1 MTSWSGSAQFTRR
14 LKTVNDMALDGKLLA
29 RARENL
35 ENIHAD
41 NVAEHYLRQEKI
53 YSRIPEIERIDTRLR
68 TQMAELVGLT
78 LRGGAELNAA
88 IKALEAESLALQEK
102 KAELLVE
109 RGYEMDYLDDIFSCK
124 TCRDT
129 GYFGGK
135 MCSCLK
141 AMYNAEVTRELGTLL
156 KNSDEC
162 FEKFDLSLYGD
173 ARESMEIVYNT
184 CREYANSFS
193 ERSMNLMFQ
202 GGTGLGKTFLSACIA
217 RVVAGNG
224 HSVCYDTASSALE
237 AFETKK
243 FSRDA
248 QTAENAAVKV
258 ERMLDCELMILDDL
272 GTEMPTPM
280 SVSALYTL
288 INTRLVNGRK
298 TVISTNLTDAELSK
312 RYNPQIC
319 SRLEGEFTKL
329 PFFGSDIRLTK
340 KEM

>member
-1 MTSWSGSAQFTRR
+1 
-14 LKTVNDMALDGKLLA
+14 MALDGKLLA

-35 ENIHAD
+35 ENLHAN

-68 TQMAELVGLT
+68 TQMTELVGLT
-78 LRGGAELNAA
+78 LRGGAELNTA
-88 IKALEAESLALQEK
+88 IKTLEDESLTLQAK

-109 RGYEMDYLDDIFSCK
+109 RGYEMDYLDDIFSCPA
-124 TCRDT
+124 CRDT
-129 GYFGGK
+129 GYVGGK

-193 ERSMNLMFQ
+193 DRSMNLMFQ

>member
-1 MTSWSGSAQFTRR
+1 MTSWNGSAQFTRR
-14 LKTVNDMALDGKLLA
+14 LKTVNNMALDGKLLA

-88 IKALEAESLALQEK
+88 IKALEDESLALQKK

-319 SRLEGEFTKL
+319 SRLEGEFTTL

>member
-1 MTSWSGSAQFTRR
+1 MTSWNGSAQFTRR

-88 IKALEAESLALQEK
+88 IKALEDESLALQKK

>member
-1 MTSWSGSAQFTRR
+1 MTSWNGSAQFTRR
-14 LKTVNDMALDGKLLA
+14 LKTVNNMALDGKLLA

-68 TQMAELVGLT
+68 TQMVELVGLT

-88 IKALEAESLALQEK
+88 IKALEDESLALQKK